1 MAKSIPIVS
10 IIGRP
15 NVGKSTLFNRF
26 IGRRDAIVDSTAGVT
41 RDRKYG
47 NVSWSGHEF
56 ILVDTGGY
64 DAKSDEPILSSV
76 RKQALAA
83 VDESEL
89 VLFVVDSETGIT
101 AGDEEIAKVILRQSK
116 KVILVVN
123 KVDDKTR
130 EPDIYDFM
138 KLGLGEPFPISA
150 ESGRRTGDLLE
161 ETVSHFKSSPTNSI
175 EEDEGIKIAIV
186 GVPNV
191 GKSSLVNRLLNK
203 EQQIVTD
210 IPGTTRDSA
219 DSKLSYKGK
228 IYTLI
233 DTAGIRRKAKIKDA
247 VEFYSTVRARRAM
260 DRADVIVAMLDSTRG
275 MDKQDVHIIV
285 EALDRRKCLVV
296 AVNKWDL
303 IKKTNRTHKEWSE
316 ELKDRLPLLENY
328 PIEYISALDGQ
339 RIHKILDLVSKIQKE
354 SQKSIKTKTLNDW
367 LAQTVGH
374 TSPPSYNN
382 RFVKITFVNQAK
394 SVPPTFVFFTNY
406 PKGIK
411 ENYKRFLEHNLRAAF
426 GFHGVPI
433 TLLFKA
439 KN

>member
-161 ETVSHFKSSPTNSI
+161 EAVSHFSSSSANSI

-191 GKSSLVNRLLNK
+191 
-203 EQQIVTD
+203 
-210 IPGTTRDSA
+210 
-219 DSKLSYKGK
+219 
-228 IYTLI
+228 
-233 DTAGIRRKAKIKDA
+233 
-247 VEFYSTVRARRAM
+247 
-260 DRADVIVAMLDSTRG
+260 
-275 MDKQDVHIIV
+275 
-285 EALDRRKCLVV
+285 
-296 AVNKWDL
+296 
-303 IKKTNRTHKEWSE
+303 
-316 ELKDRLPLLENY
+316 
-328 PIEYISALDGQ
+328 
-339 RIHKILDLVSKIQKE
+339 
-354 SQKSIKTKTLNDW
+354 
-367 LAQTVGH
+367 
-374 TSPPSYNN
+374 
-382 RFVKITFVNQAK
+382 
-394 SVPPTFVFFTNY
+394 
-406 PKGIK
+406 
-411 ENYKRFLEHNLRAAF
+411 
-426 GFHGVPI
+426 
-433 TLLFKA
+433 
-439 KN
+439 

>member
-1 MAKSIPIVS
+1 MTQSIPIVS

-26 IGRRDAIVDSTAGVT
+26 VGRRDAIVDSTEGVT

-47 NVSWSGHEF
+47 KVSWSGHDF

-64 DAKSDEPILSSV
+64 DSKSDEVILSSV
-76 RKQALAA
+76 REQALEAIN
-83 VDESEL
+83 ESEL
-89 VLFVVDSETGIT
+89 VLVVVDSETGIT
-101 AGDEEIAKVILRQSK
+101 AGDEDIAKVMLKQSK
-116 KVILVVN
+116 KFILVVN
-123 KVDDKTR
+123 KVDYETR
-130 EPDIYDFM
+130 EPEIYDFM
-138 KLGLGEPFPISA
+138 KLGLGEPFPVSA

-161 ETVSHFKSSPTNSI
+161 AAVSHFKLSPAPSV

-203 EQQIVTD
+203 ERQIVTD

-219 DSKLSYKGK
+219 DSVVSYKGK
-228 IYTLI
+228 TYTLI
-233 DTAGIRRKAKIKDA
+233 DTAGIRRKAKIKDD

-260 DRADVIVAMLDSTRG
+260 DRADVVVAMLDVTRG
-275 MDKQDVHIIV
+275 MDKQDVSIIV

-303 IKKTNRTHKEWSE
+303 IEKTNRTHKEWLE
-316 ELKDRLPLLENY
+316 ELRYRLPLLESY
-328 PIEYISALDGQ
+328 PIEFISALDGQ
-339 RIHKILDLVSKIQKE
+339 RIHKILDLVSKIHKE
-354 SQKSIKTKTLNDW
+354 SRKSIKTKTLNDW
-367 LAQTVGH
+367 LTATVEH

-382 RFVKITFVNQAK
+382 RFLKITFVNQVNAI
-394 SVPPTFVFFTNY
+394 PPTFVFFTNY
-406 PKGIK
+406 PKGIT

-426 GFHGVPI
+426 GFFGVPL
-433 TLLFKA
+433 TLLFKP

>member
-1 MAKSIPIVS
+1 MAQKIPIVS

-26 IGRRDAIVDSTAGVT
+26 VGRRDAIVDSSEGVT

-47 NVSWSGHEF
+47 KVSWSGHEF
-56 ILVDTGGY
+56 LLVDTGGY

-76 RKQALAA
+76 RAQALEAL
-83 VDESEL
+83 DESEL

-101 AGDEEIAKVILRQSK
+101 AGDEDIAKVILKQSK

-123 KVDDKTR
+123 KVDDKSR
-130 EPDIYDFM
+130 EPEIYDFM
-138 KLGLGEPFPISA
+138 KLGLGEPFPVSA

-161 ETVSHFKSSPTNSI
+161 AAISHFKLSPATLT
-175 EEDEGIKIAIV
+175 EEDERIKIAIV

-203 EQQIVTD
+203 ERQIVTD

-219 DSKLSYKGK
+219 DSELSYKGK
-228 IYTLI
+228 TFTLI
-233 DTAGIRRKAKIKDA
+233 DTAGIRRKSKIKDN
-247 VEFYSTVRARRAM
+247 VEFYSTVRAYRAM
-260 DRADVIVAMLDSTRG
+260 DRADVVVAMLDSTRG
-275 MDKQDVHIIV
+275 MDKQDVNIIV
-285 EALDRRKCLVV
+285 EALDKRKCLVV
-296 AVNKWDL
+296 VVNKWDL
-303 IKKTNRTHKEWSE
+303 IEKTNHTHKEWLE
-316 ELKDRLPLLENY
+316 ELRDRLPLLENY
-328 PIEYISALDGQ
+328 PIEFISALDGQ
-339 RIHKILDLVSKIQKE
+339 RIHKILDLVTIIYNEARKKV
-354 SQKSIKTKTLNDW
+354 KTKLLNDW
-367 LAQTVGH
+367 LTTTVEH

-382 RFVKITFVNQAK
+382 RFVKITFVNQAN
-394 SVPPTFVFFTNY
+394 SIPPTFVFFTNH

-426 GFHGVPI
+426 GFFGVPL
-433 TLLFKA
+433 TLLFKP

>member
-1 MAKSIPIVS
+1 MTQSIPIVS

-26 IGRRDAIVDSTAGVT
+26 VGRRDAIVDSTEGVT

-47 NVSWSGHEF
+47 KVSWSGHDF

-64 DAKSDEPILSSV
+64 DSKSDEVILSSV
-76 RKQALAA
+76 REQALEAIN
-83 VDESEL
+83 ESEL

-101 AGDEEIAKVILRQSK
+101 AGDEDIAKVILKQSK

-123 KVDDKTR
+123 KVDDETR
-130 EPDIYDFM
+130 EPEIYDFM
-138 KLGLGEPFPISA
+138 KLGLGEPFPVSA

-161 ETVSHFKSSPTNSI
+161 AAVSHFKLSPAPSV

-203 EQQIVTD
+203 ERQIVTD

-219 DSKLSYKGK
+219 DSVVSYKGK
-228 IYTLI
+228 TYTLI

-260 DRADVIVAMLDSTRG
+260 DRADVVVAMLDVTRG
-275 MDKQDVHIIV
+275 MDKQDVSIIV

-303 IKKTNRTHKEWSE
+303 IEKTNRTHKEWLE
-316 ELKDRLPLLENY
+316 ELKYRLPLLESY
-328 PIEYISALDGQ
+328 PIEFISALDGQ
-339 RIHKILDLVSKIQKE
+339 RIHKILDLVSKIYNE
-354 SQKSIKTKTLNDW
+354 SRKSIKTKPLNDW
-367 LAQTVGH
+367 LTATVEH

-382 RFVKITFVNQAK
+382 RFVKITFVNQVNAI
-394 SVPPTFVFFTNY
+394 PPTFVFFTNY

-426 GFHGVPI
+426 GFFGVPL
-433 TLLFKA
+433 TLLFKP

>member
-1 MAKSIPIVS
+1 MTQSIPIVS
-10 IIGRP
+10 IIRRP

-26 IGRRDAIVDSTAGVT
+26 VGRRDAIVDSTEGVT

-47 NVSWSGHEF
+47 KVSWAGHDF

-64 DAKSDEPILSSV
+64 DSKSDEVILSSV
-76 RKQALAA
+76 REQALEAIN
-83 VDESEL
+83 ESEL

-101 AGDEEIAKVILRQSK
+101 AGDEDIAKVILKQSK

-123 KVDDKTR
+123 KVDDETR
-130 EPDIYDFM
+130 EPEIYDFM
-138 KLGLGEPFPISA
+138 KLGLGEPFPVSA

-161 ETVSHFKSSPTNSI
+161 AAVSHFKLSPAPSV

-186 GVPNV
+186 GVPNG

-203 EQQIVTD
+203 ERQIVTD

-219 DSKLSYKGK
+219 DSVVSYKGK
-228 IYTLI
+228 TYTLI
-233 DTAGIRRKAKIKDA
+233 DTAGIRRKAKIKDD

-260 DRADVIVAMLDSTRG
+260 DRADVVVAMLDVTRG
-275 MDKQDVHIIV
+275 MDKQDVSIIV

-303 IKKTNRTHKEWSE
+303 IEKTNRTHKEWLE
-316 ELKDRLPLLENY
+316 ELRYRLPLLESY
-328 PIEYISALDGQ
+328 PIEFISALDGQ
-339 RIHKILDLVSKIQKE
+339 RIHKILDLVSKIYNE
-354 SQKSIKTKTLNDW
+354 SRKSIKTKTLNDW
-367 LAQTVGH
+367 LTATVEH

-382 RFVKITFVNQAK
+382 RFVKITFVNQVNAI
-394 SVPPTFVFFTNY
+394 PPTFVFFTNY

-426 GFHGVPI
+426 GFFGVPI
-433 TLLFKA
+433 TLLFKP